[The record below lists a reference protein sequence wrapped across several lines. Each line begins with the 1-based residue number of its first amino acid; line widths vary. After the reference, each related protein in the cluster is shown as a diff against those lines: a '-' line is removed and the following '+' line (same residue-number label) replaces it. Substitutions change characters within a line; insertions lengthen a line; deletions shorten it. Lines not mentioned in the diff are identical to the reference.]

1 MPTNLPGLVVVPPLL
16 ESVDPTTVRL
26 LLEDGTP
33 VSATVTAGA
42 HSTQVLVPEA
52 PLVEGTEYRLEAT
65 GVCSYQGTQT
75 AETTFTAGAALPLP
89 TTLGSLTAQTPR
101 RGTFVV
107 DADSNC
113 GNTQQEGDSTSLRFT
128 PSPELMPFLPW
139 VSWTVQV
146 DGAPWSYA
154 KHGGVTATGEENF
167 DTRLYEY
174 NRRLFFLY
182 TVCEELQ
189 PQAPNTG
196 LAPGRHRATLQGT
209 LEHANLTL
217 PPLHVDFELTCAQKP
232 VDPEPEEPEPEEPGR
247 PSSGGGCSQAGG
259 SLAALGL
266 LVTLRLWRRRSTQ
279 SAG

>member
-16 ESVDPTTVRL
+16 ESVDPATVRL
-26 LLEDGTP
+26 LLKDGTP

-65 GVCSYQGTQT
+65 GVCTFQGNQT

-89 TTLGSLTAQTPR
+89 TTLGSLTAEAPR

-107 DADSNC
+107 YGDSNC
-113 GNTQQEGDSTSLRFT
+113 GNTQQEGDSTSLSFT
-128 PSPELMPFLPW
+128 PSPELVPFLPW

-154 KHGGVTATGEENF
+154 KHGGVTTKGTENF

-182 TVCEELQ
+182 TVCEQLQ
-189 PQAPNTG
+189 PQVPNTG

-217 PPLHVDFELTCAQKP
+217 PPLHVDFELTCAQQP
-232 VDPEPEEPEPEEPGR
+232 VDPEPEEPGP
-247 PSSGGGCSQAGG
+247 PSSSEGCSQTGG
-259 SLAALGL
+259 SLTALGL
-266 LVTLRLWRRRSTQ
+266 LTTLRLWRRRASHL
-279 SAG
+279 SH